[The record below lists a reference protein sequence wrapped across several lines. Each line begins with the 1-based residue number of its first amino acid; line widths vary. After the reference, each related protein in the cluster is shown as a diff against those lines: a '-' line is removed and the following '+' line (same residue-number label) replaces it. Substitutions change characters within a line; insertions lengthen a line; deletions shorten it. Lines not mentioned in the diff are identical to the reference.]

1 MLVEAAWQLVRR
13 DAAMLEHYKTLTR
26 RMKGQDAII
35 RIARKLLR
43 RIRAVML
50 CERMYVVGVNGK
62 LTREAIVAA
71 ALPAQKKREDLRKFW
86 QKFNTGDSF
95 YQYSKGS
102 GLKITAVLF
111 QGKKSN

>member
-13 DAAMLEHYKTLTR
+13 DAAILEHYKALTK

-50 CERMYVVGVNGK
+50 SEKVYVVGVDGN
-62 LTREAIVAA
+62 LTREAIAA
-71 ALPAQKKREDLRKFW
+71 PALPAQKK
-86 QKFNTGDSF
+86 
-95 YQYSKGS
+95 KGRP
-102 GLKITAVLF
+102 
-111 QGKKSN
+111 KKVMAEV

>member
-13 DAAMLEHYKTLTR
+13 DAAMLDHYKELTK

-50 CERMYVVGVNGK
+50 AGRMYVSGIDGA
-62 LTREAIVAA
+62 LTASEIMAP
-71 ALPAQKKREDLRKFW
+71 ALPQPKKKERPTARTKTKNQVRKIFSIQK
-86 QKFNTGDSF
+86 G
-95 YQYSKGS
+95 
-102 GLKITAVLF
+102 
-111 QGKKSN
+111 

>member
-13 DAAMLEHYKTLTR
+13 DAAMLDRYKELQR

-50 CERMYVVGVNGK
+50 SGRMYVSGIDGVQ
-62 LTREAIVAA
+62 TASQIVAPV
-71 ALPAQKKREDLRKFW
+71 LPPPKKRGRQKKT
-86 QKFNTGDSF
+86 NTLTTVTKVGF
-95 YQYSKGS
+95 
-102 GLKITAVLF
+102 
-111 QGKKSN
+111 